1 MPCRLSNGSHAWL
14 RRRERVR
21 WRERLR
27 DQREM
32 HQRPGLVQV
41 HLPAGFHRPRTNS
54 LRKSVTKLAIFL
66 IYLIAC
72 LYCALTINKTHLAIN
87 RRE

>member
-1 MPCRLSNGSHAWL
+1 MPCRLSNGSHARL
-14 RRRERVR
+14 RRRERMR

-41 HLPAGFHRPRTNS
+41 HLPAGFRRPRTNP
-54 LRKSVTKLAIFL
+54 LRKSVTAKLAIIL
-66 IYLIAC
+66 IYLVAC
-72 LYCALTINKTHLAIN
+72 LFYVLSIND
-87 RRE
+87 